1 MKGLSMQYKMPI
13 YSIPFRLIKEGKRK
27 VDMRLLDEKRQKLK
41 LNDIIEFIDSRTNE
55 SLFCKVKGLL
65 VFNSFDELIDT
76 IPLEMFGTYKDKDE
90 IKLRIRRLYAHQDVE
105 NYQVVGIFIELLD
118 VDVLEKDRGSKYL
131 SLGDELVRFNFLT
144 GYRDER

>member
-76 IPLEMFGTYKDKDE
+76 IQLEMFGTYKDKDE
-90 IKLRIRRLYAHQDVE
+90 LKLRIRRLYAHQDVE

-118 VDVLEKDRGSKYL
+118 IDVLE
-131 SLGDELVRFNFLT
+131 N
-144 GYRDER
+144 

>member
-76 IPLEMFGTYKDKDE
+76 IPLEMLGTYKDKDE
-90 IKLRIRRLYAHQDVE
+90 IKLRIRRLYAHQNVE

-118 VDVLEKDRGSKYL
+118 IDVLEKDRGSKYL

-144 GYRDER
+144 GYHDER